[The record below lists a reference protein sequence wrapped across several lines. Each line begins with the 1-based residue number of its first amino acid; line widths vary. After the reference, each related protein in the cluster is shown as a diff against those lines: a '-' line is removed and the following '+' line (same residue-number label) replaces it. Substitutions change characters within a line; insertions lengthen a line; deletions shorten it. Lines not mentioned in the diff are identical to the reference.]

1 MKRRLILLGPALLA
15 LASAL
20 LVALPAAAKI
30 DVMYVTHTSGPAL
43 CNNFTTNNI
52 DYENF
57 MSADRRIPVP
67 RGTKIRVT
75 LMGFG
80 ADLATG
86 TEDNVTNLG
95 SSIVAHGTTDKP
107 GGGVH
112 FGQRDQTG
120 YVRVEIRVHDDAEL
134 GNGHVT
140 VKWLTGTERIP
151 LKIVTSC
158 NPTPTPTPR
167 PAGTGIPSRPPQR
180 IISGGSAAPA
190 PAQPDLI
197 PTDFVNFRT
206 CNPSSFGTCVPGPND
221 CNGAFTGQRKFT
233 QPDLQYGV
241 RNISGVAVTTPFNV
255 VLKKKD
261 GATLATNT
269 VPTLAAN
276 ATATF
281 TFHRANSEVCVQ
293 QIGPNKVCTYC
304 AVAIDDAGIEVVVDS
319 NNTIVEVSETN
330 NSRKVQ

>member
-1 MKRRLILLGPALLA
+1 MNRRLTSYGPALLA
-15 LASAL
+15 LVAVLA
-20 LVALPAAAKI
+20 ALPAAATI

-52 DYENF
+52 DYGRF
-57 MSADRRIPVP
+57 ISSGDRITVARD
-67 RGTKIRVT
+67 TTFRVT
-75 LMGFG
+75 LLGFG

-86 TEDNVTNLG
+86 TDDNVTGLR
-95 SSIVAHGTTDKP
+95 SEIVAHGTTDKP

-112 FGQRDQTG
+112 FGQKDQTG
-120 YVRVEIRVHDDAEL
+120 YVRVEIRVHTAEL

-140 VKWLTGTERIP
+140 VKWLTGTEKIP
-151 LKIVTSC
+151 LKIVSSC
-158 NPTPTPTPR
+158 NPTPTPAPTVAATPR
-167 PAGTGIPSRPPQR
+167 PISRIPVAGSSAPPTLL
-180 IISGGSAAPA
+180 
-190 PAQPDLI
+190 PDLT

-221 CNGAFTGQRKFT
+221 CNGAFKGQRKFT

-241 RNISGVAVTTPFNV
+241 RNISGVPVTTAFTV

-261 GATLATNT
+261 GSTLATNP
-269 VPTLAAN
+269 VPNLAAN
-276 ATATF
+276 GTATF
-281 TFHRANSEVCVQ
+281 TFHRANSNVCVE

-319 NNTIVEVSETN
+319 NNTVAEASETN
-330 NSRKVQ
+330 NSRKIQ